1 MEKSALREVFK
12 IGQKIEGEQPRP
24 SNGLLQIEREIATMQ
39 KTSGKAVK
47 VRVAVPPRQESQ
59 WSAKTEQQQLK
70 KEVSLLD
77 RWLVRDTALPPV
89 SKQRSDVVP
98 QATPELRD
106 VERKLADVD
115 TISRQKGYVRETI
128 PSRGQ
133 ISKERDEQRLALEQQ
148 MVENLLADDQQKR
161 ALWKMRSKPSKE
173 LIAVEEELAQVER
186 RQDRS
191 AKVMS
196 VLPVVTESSH
206 RTAVEELRRVSAEYR
221 QIDGMLKN
229 NLSGSLKREK
239 KIIPHPELLEVEQ
252 KLNRLE
258 TMFPVKAGIK
268 IKTTPSPVPQSE
280 APAERKEVI
289 NRELETVTKALAAG
303 ERKPGSLLSK
313 LFPHR
318 KTREEKK
325 ADKEAFRE
333 VLKISAKIERGSSRP
348 SNELVEIERK
358 LAVVDKVPWKPVKIR
373 ETIPPPNRM
382 ETERNQ
388 PHIVQ
393 EKKEMG
399 EVLDRG
405 KKRREQKPSKELV
418 DLEQKLAKLKKEMR

>member
-1 MEKSALREVFK
+1 MIQGVLHHPGIQFQFHSFFQSVGLAALVTGF
-12 IGQKIEGEQPRP
+12 
-24 SNGLLQIEREIATMQ
+24 LHH
-39 KTSGKAVK
+39 
-47 VRVAVPPRQESQ
+47 
-59 WSAKTEQQQLK
+59 AKDPV
-70 KEVSLLD
+70 VSL
-77 RWLVRDTALPPV
+77 
-89 SKQRSDVVP
+89 DVVVGAVDVLP
-98 QATPELRD
+98 GEEDDHLVEFLFGQLLHRLVGGVAPGLQALD
-106 VERKLADVD
+106 L
-115 TISRQKGYVRETI
+115 
-128 PSRGQ
+128 
-133 ISKERDEQRLALEQQ
+133 DEQRLALEQQ

-318 KTREEKK
+318 KTREEKNG
-325 ADKEAFRE
+325 DKEAFRK